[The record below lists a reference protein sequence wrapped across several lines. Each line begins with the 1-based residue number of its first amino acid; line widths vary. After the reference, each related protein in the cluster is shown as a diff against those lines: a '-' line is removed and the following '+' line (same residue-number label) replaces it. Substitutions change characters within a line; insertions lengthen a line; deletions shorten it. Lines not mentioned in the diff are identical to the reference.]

1 MSRAKTHREFGA
13 YAPALLALSLLGL
26 GCTGAILGE
35 SAADPADSAAG
46 PLPSSMT
53 TGGQGSAGSAS
64 APMGVTVLHRLNK
77 VELHNT
83 VVQLFGES
91 ASAALRDGVDPL
103 VQGFDSNADALTI
116 SESGVDSLM
125 RMAGE
130 LSAGLDLTAALPCGA
145 RSGRAC
151 AEQRISSMALRLLRR
166 PARAEETSSYLALWD
181 EVAGRTNED
190 TAMRAVL
197 QRLMMTPDFLYHV
210 EVGDETGLLDNYELA
225 ARLSF
230 FAVESTPDDALLE
243 AARSGA
249 LQTAEGL
256 ATELDRLLADPRGQA
271 AFGRFFEQWAEL
283 GKLAAAT
290 KDKSVY
296 PEFDGLKAPMSEE
309 FKLFTGDLLAHDG
322 TVKDLLTSPSTFVN
336 GDLGAL
342 YGVAAPGSA
351 FQSVSLPA
359 GQRAGILMQSAF
371 LASHG
376 KANKSAPILRGRF
389 IRDQLLCAPLPPPP
403 PDANKVEPNAAV
415 PTTTREYYQ
424 QLTSAP
430 TCAACHEQLNPLGF
444 AFEGF
449 DGIGRARSD
458 ENGHPLDTTG
468 AITAGDAAGPVTNAF
483 ELVTRLGDSATVR
496 TCLVKQMFR
505 SRFRRVEV
513 GGDEALIQSVASAL
527 TSGGDRLKSLPKLLA
542 GEAAMRRRHFRVV
555 ASGESA
561 L

>member
-296 PEFDGLKAPMSEE
+296 PEFDGLKAPMGEE